1 MIEANPWLKIWTSP
15 KITIQ
20 EIVNYNPKYRF
31 GVLCFIYGLI
41 WCLSMAQ
48 SLMLGHYYSIGFIYI
63 LSALLA
69 VPIGFILLSI
79 SAGFFWIAGK
89 LFKGKGTFDAIR
101 AAVAWAN
108 VPSFATFFVWII
120 LTVIYGP
127 DIFISSTP
135 DMNARFSVADFG
147 MIIQAVLGIWGLVI
161 LIGGIAQVQKFSN
174 WRSFGSVV
182 IVSCLWLAVT
192 VLAIYFLMM
201 SSQSKVAMMFFA
213 P

>member
-1 MIEANPWLKIWTSP
+1 MIETNPWLKIWTSP

-20 EIVNYNPKYRF
+20 EIVSYNPKYRL

-89 LFKGKGTFDAIR
+89 LFKGKGDFNSIR
-101 AAVAWAN
+101 AAVAWAITT
-108 VPSFATFFVWII
+108 SAT
-120 LTVIYGP
+120 T
-127 DIFISSTP
+127 T
-135 DMNARFSVADFG
+135 AR
-147 MIIQAVLGIWGLVI
+147 
-161 LIGGIAQVQKFSN
+161 
-174 WRSFGSVV
+174 
-182 IVSCLWLAVT
+182 
-192 VLAIYFLMM
+192 
-201 SSQSKVAMMFFA
+201 
-213 P
+213 